1 MQKIQRHRDT
11 ETERESQRYFF
22 SLLVWQ
28 HSLAGKRGIHACAWV
43 MTCLAIGLTLPLPRS
58 PSLPYL
64 HYIFPCNSSCIS
76 FCCGCDCACLLT
88 LEMAGDNDNLI
99 MHGASQSGPA
109 QPSPVQPGPAPTPL
123 GFRTWLN
130 QGGGASSGFNG
141 LAAIARW
148 RFWWNF
154 KCSLWP
160 NEARVAADL
169 TRLGLAWL
177 GYAWI
182 SCIQNSIKMQIN

>member
-1 MQKIQRHRDT
+1 MATQSRGQT
-11 ETERESQRYFF
+11 G
-22 SLLVWQ
+22 
-28 HSLAGKRGIHACAWV
+28 HSRVRVSYDMPGNRACSSSSS
-43 MTCLAIGLTLPLPRS
+43 CSIPPLP
-58 PSLPYL
+58 SLHLPMQQQL
-64 HYIFPCNSSCIS
+64 YI

-130 QGGGASSGFNG
+130 QGGASSGFNG

-169 TRLGLAWL
+169 TSLGLATL
-177 GYAWI
+177 GSVVSKTA
-182 SCIQNSIKMQIN
+182 SKCKLIN